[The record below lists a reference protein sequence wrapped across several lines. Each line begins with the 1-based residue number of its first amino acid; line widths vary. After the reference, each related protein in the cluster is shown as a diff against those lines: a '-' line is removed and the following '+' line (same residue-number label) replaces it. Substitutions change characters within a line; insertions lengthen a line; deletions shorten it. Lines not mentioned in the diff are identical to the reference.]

1 MRKTLILLSI
11 TLLLFSGCV
20 QEGQQRSSTTEY
32 KIVGGGGPYKEA
44 IMSIH
49 PQALDRELIRYAKGG
64 VTFDVGL
71 TPDQSRAYVANQVDG
86 NITIISLDENLILDR
101 FPAEK
106 GVRVVK
112 ITPDGKTAYIA
123 GNKKSYAY
131 SAEPPY
137 TLIKEIGAGGNTIA
151 ITPDGKRVFITGM
164 SRQGLDVVDTLTNE
178 VEKTIELPLTDGKA
192 GVISMV
198 VTPDGRELWA
208 ADALSGNMY
217 VIDVATLTVKET
229 IATEEGDPNLLQD
242 FMASKKSFM
251 QILASPDGK
260 LVYAGGFSGN
270 VRVFDTERYMELE
283 PIPVNLEPKPDS
295 VNKINGLAIDPEGE
309 TLFVSV
315 INKNAIGVVSIETRK
330 VLYQYSGVNAA
341 RIYSISAREK
351 DGVKIEFE
359 PSDKK
364 GIPSGVDEADWKRA
378 RVLGFISDSG
388 DQYLIE
394 VNALGL
400 RPNSVY
406 TIWWRGRFGSGPL
419 GGAPENGFITDGG
432 GYGKAAVLIPKGAL
446 KDMDEFVILFH
457 ADNRTYGANPGKMG
471 EMSFWHLVGK
481 VPPL

>member
-1 MRKTLILLSI
+1 MRKILILLSI
-11 TLLLFSGCV
+11 ILLLFSGCV
-20 QEGQQRSSTTEY
+20 QDGRQKSSAPEY

-44 IMSIH
+44 ILSIQ
-49 PQALDRELIRYAKGG
+49 PQALDREIIRYGKGG
-64 VTFDVGL
+64 MTFDIGL

-86 NITIISLDENLILDR
+86 NITIISLDENRILDR

-137 TLIKEIGAGGNTIA
+137 TLIKEVGAGGNTIA
-151 ITPDGKRVFITGM
+151 ITPDGKLAFITGM
-164 SRQGLDVVDTLTNE
+164 TRQGLDVVDTQANK
-178 VEKTIELPLTDGKA
+178 VEKTIELPLTDGKI
-192 GVISMV
+192 GIISMV
-198 VTPDGRELWA
+198 VTPDGSELWA
-208 ADALSGNMY
+208 ADALSGDMY

-251 QILASPDGK
+251 QIVASPDGK
-260 LVYAGGFSGN
+260 QVYAGGFSGN
-270 VRVFDTERYMELE
+270 VRVFDTERYVELE
-283 PIPVNLEPKPDS
+283 PISVNLEPKSDS
-295 VNKINGLAIDPEGE
+295 VNKINGLAIDPQGT

-315 INKNAIGVVSIETRK
+315 INKNAIAVVSIETGK

-341 RIYSISAREK
+341 RLYSISARAK
-351 DGVKIEFE
+351 DGAKIVFE

-364 GIPSGVDEADWKRA
+364 GIPSGVDEADWKQARA
-378 RVLGFISDSG
+378 FGFISDS
-388 DQYLIE
+388 DDKHLIE

-432 GYGKAAVLIPKGAL
+432 GYGKTTILIPKGAL
-446 KDMDEFVILFH
+446 NDMDEFVILFH

-471 EMSFWHLVGK
+471 ETSFWHMVGK
-481 VPPL
+481 VPSL